1 MVALA
6 AVPSVV
12 RASSGAS
19 LSVEPIDV
27 PDGEDGRGRTRKAD
41 APHALVLKS
50 DAGWPARALDPVLH
64 IGDLHFHDYVH
75 VDRTTLRFVVPI
87 EREIHLVSR
96 LRERLSGVAC
106 PQHIFE
112 VRQTTGK
119 LLVPTDHWNVQL
131 DTVRDFVGNEHAL
144 TSSTSEVGHQVE
156 ALQHG
161 PLIQLD

>member
-75 VDRTTLRFVVPI
+75 VDRTTLRFVVDDV
-87 EREIHLVSR
+87 RR
-96 LRERLSGVAC
+96 LGIGDAVFVQYGEETRTRVRLSA
-106 PQHIFE
+106 
-112 VRQTTGK
+112 
-119 LLVPTDHWNVQL
+119 LVKTW
-131 DTVRDFVGNEHAL
+131 
-144 TSSTSEVGHQVE
+144 
-156 ALQHG
+156 
-161 PLIQLD
+161 